1 MFSLSPQQGD
11 AVRKIG
17 QWYRNETE
25 HQQVF
30 TLGGFA
36 GTGKSTIL
44 PDILDVTGL
53 EPSQIAFAAP
63 TGKAAK
69 VMGEKL
75 RNQGIKVW
83 PSTIHKLI
91 YTPKPQ
97 KAEMLERDLRD
108 KQVMIVL
115 LKNGEVAPPTGDLK
129 ADLEELEKQI
139 HILTKDLDRAYD
151 LNDLRFTLNADSVLI
166 KENIQLIILDEGSMV
181 GAEIANDLI
190 EFEIPILVM
199 GDPGQLPPVG
209 DKPGFFIEGETPNA
223 FLTEVHRQ
231 AADNPIIHLATLV
244 RKGERGDFGDY
255 GNGVLIVPRKK
266 DIYTL
271 DLERDCQVIVG
282 TNKTRWKLTSKMRA
296 EGGFLDPLPSKGE
309 PLIMCKNHKDHPE
322 LVNGTTVFATEDH
335 GHAYEEGV
343 ARFLA
348 KVADEDGKRFTAYAY
363 QGLFEE
369 HLQREKNFSTA
380 PKNSAFKSRITD
392 AQIDFGWAITCHKSQ
407 GSQWDEV
414 IVHDESGVF
423 RDDCDKWLYTAITR
437 AAERLVIIG

>member
-1 MFSLSPQQGD
+1 MISLSPQQGD

-17 QWYRNETE
+17 LWYRNDTE
-25 HQQVF
+25 HKKVF

-44 PDILDVTGL
+44 PDILDATGL
-53 EPSQIAFAAP
+53 SPSQIAFAAP

-69 VMGEKL
+69 VMGSKL
-75 RNQGIKVW
+75 RAQGINVY

-97 KAEMLERDLRD
+97 KAEVLERELRD
-108 KQVMIVL
+108 KQTMVVL
-115 LKNGEVAPPTGDLK
+115 LKNGDVAPPTGDLK
-129 ADLEELEKQI
+129 ADIEELEKQI

-151 LNDLRFTLNADSVLI
+151 INDLRFTLNPESALI

-181 GAEIANDLI
+181 GEEIASDLLD
-190 EFEIPILVM
+190 FEIPVMVM

-209 DKPGFFIEGETPNA
+209 DKPGFFIDGETPDA

-231 AADNPIIHLATLV
+231 AADNPIIYLATLI
-244 RKGERGDFGDY
+244 RQGKRADYGDY

-266 DIYTL
+266 DTFTL

-282 TNKTRWKLTSKMRA
+282 TNKMRWQLTSKMRR
-296 EGGFLDPLPSKGE
+296 EGGLLDPLPHKGE

-322 LVNGTTVFATEDH
+322 LVNGTTVFATEDL
-335 GHAYEEGV
+335 GEKYEEGM

-348 KVADEDGKRFTAYAY
+348 HIADEEGKKFSCYTY

-369 HLQREKNFSTA
+369 HIKREKNYSTA
-380 PKNSAFKSRITD
+380 SKQSAFKSRIND

-423 RDDCDKWLYTAITR
+423 RDDADKWLYTAVTR
-437 AAERLVIIG
+437 AAERLVIVD